1 MDTVIRAAVVFL
13 FLGLVIRL
21 TGKREIAQLSAFDL
35 ILLVTMGDLIGQ
47 TVLQEDYSLTAGL
60 LAVSTFG
67 SLSLLTAWLMYHV
80 PRTRPLIAGT
90 PKVIIRDGSVERDVA
105 RDELVDMAD
114 LHEAA
119 REAGIRD
126 LRQVELAVL
135 ETDGSFSFF
144 KHDNKGDDDGQPQDR
159 APEETTS

>member
-1 MDTVIRAAVVFL
+1 MDTVIRAAIVFL

-47 TVLQEDYSLTAGL
+47 TVLQEDYSLTAGV

-67 SLSLLTAWLMYHV
+67 VLSLLTAWLLYRV
-80 PRTRPLIAGT
+80 PSSRPLIAGT
-90 PKVIIRDGSVERDVA
+90 PKIIVRDGRIEREVA
-105 RDELVDMAD
+105 RDELVHTSD
-114 LHEAA
+114 LFEAA

-144 KHDNKGDDDGQPQDR
+144 KHDDKGDDEGQPEDR
-159 APEETTS
+159 APEETTN

>member
-1 MDTVIRAAVVFL
+1 MDTVVRAAVVFL
-13 FLGLVIRL
+13 LLGVVIRV

-47 TVLQEDYSLTAGL
+47 TVLQEDYSFTAGL

-67 SLSLLTAWLMYHV
+67 VLSMLMAWTMYHV
-80 PRTRPLIAGT
+80 PRSRPVIAGT
-90 PKVIIRDGSVERDVA
+90 AKVIVRDGQVDEQVA
-105 RDELVDMAD
+105 RDELIDSTD

-126 LRQVELAVL
+126 LGDVELAVL
-135 ETDGSFSFF
+135 ETNGSFSFF
-144 KHDNKGDDDGQPQDR
+144 SRQGGGTSNEEVGPDKG
-159 APEETTS
+159 

>member
-1 MDTVIRAAVVFL
+1 MDTVIRAAAVFL
-13 FLGLVIRL
+13 LLGLVIRL

-47 TVLQEDYSLTAGL
+47 TVLQEDYSFTAGV

-67 SLSLLTAWLMYHV
+67 VLSVGVAWALYHI
-80 PRTRPLIAGT
+80 PRSRPVIAGT
-90 PKVIIRDGSVERDVA
+90 AKVIVRDGQVDEDVL
-105 RDELVDMAD
+105 RDELVPLAD

-119 REAGIRD
+119 REKGIRD
-126 LRQVELAVL
+126 LADVELAVF

-144 KHDNKGDDDGQPQDR
+144 QRQGGGGTAEERGPSKTKG
-159 APEETTS
+159 